1 MKLPEA
7 LKPQN
12 STPLNDIN
20 QKTPSP
26 PPPSKKVG
34 SNEKKAPTPKPTNTM
49 KKSYAEASKA
59 NNLSNIEDIIRVKE
73 AFPELSA
80 NEVGKMLKAKNNN
93 RGTKKPKINMTTR
106 GQSRRE
112 VIF

>member
-59 NNLSNIEDIIRVKE
+59 NNLSNIED
-73 AFPELSA
+73 
-80 NEVGKMLKAKNNN
+80 
-93 RGTKKPKINMTTR
+93 
-106 GQSRRE
+106 
-112 VIF
+112 VI